1 MATILGQLDAFAHP
15 ALRNNMLTGNA
26 MFTHIKLSAAV
37 LLMALAPAHAAGA
50 SDLVEKS
57 ASATNL
63 RIFTAALKTSGL
75 EDRLKSGGPYT
86 VFAPDDGAFS
96 KLPPGSWD
104 ALSKDKV
111 KLASVLSH
119 HIIPGRMLVAEVK
132 PGKTSTLQ
140 GEPLTLKSDNGKVT
154 VDQANVIESDV
165 AADNGVI
172 HVIDTV
178 VMP

>member
-1 MATILGQLDAFAHP
+1 MFSRIKTLAA
-15 ALRNNMLTGNA
+15 ALLLLTLTQAASA
-26 MFTHIKLSAAV
+26 MD
-37 LLMALAPAHAAGA
+37 LA
-50 SDLVEKS
+50 EKS

-63 RIFTAALKTSGL
+63 RTFTAALKASGL
-75 EDRLKSGGPYT
+75 SDSLKSGGPYT

-104 ALSKDKV
+104 ALARDKV

-119 HIIPGRMLVAEVK
+119 LIIPGRMLVTEVK
-132 PGKTSTLQ
+132 PGKTTTLQ

>member
-1 MATILGQLDAFAHP
+1 MTF
-15 ALRNNMLTGNA
+15 RMKT
-26 MFTHIKLSAAV
+26 FAAV
-37 LLMALAPAHAAGA
+37 QLLALANFAGA
-50 SDLVEKS
+50 TDLVEKS

-75 EDRLKSGGPYT
+75 NDSLKSGGPYT
-86 VFAPDDGAFS
+86 VFAPEDGAFS
-96 KLPPGSWD
+96 KLPPGSWE
-104 ALSKDKV
+104 ALSKDKA

-119 HIIPGRMLVAEVK
+119 HIIPGRMLVTELR
-132 PGKTSTLQ
+132 PGKTATLQ
-140 GEPLTLKSDNGKVT
+140 GDPLTLKSDNGKVT

-172 HVIDTV
+172 HVIDTI

>member
-1 MATILGQLDAFAHP
+1 MPTG
-15 ALRNNMLTGNA
+15 NNM
-26 MFTHIKLSAAV
+26 FTRIRTLAAV
-37 LLMALAPAHAAGA
+37 LLLTLTQAAGA
-50 SDLVEKS
+50 IDLVEKS
-57 ASATNL
+57 ATSTNL
-63 RIFTAALKTSGL
+63 RTFTAALKTSGL
-75 EDRLKSGGPYT
+75 DDSLKSGGPYT

-104 ALSKDKV
+104 ALSRDKV

-119 HIIPGRMLVAEVK
+119 LIIPGRMLVTEVK
-132 PGKTSTLQ
+132 PGKANTLQ

-154 VDQANVIESDV
+154 VDHANVIESDV
-165 AADNGVI
+165 SADNGVI